1 MSELSYRPLEPLS
14 KLEIKKRLERGKEDE
29 LVLFQNDISQYLNQ
43 FSYRIPFLPLQILY
57 FIIGKFEF

>member
-43 FSYRIPFLPLQILY
+43 FSYRIPFLPL
-57 FIIGKFEF
+57 